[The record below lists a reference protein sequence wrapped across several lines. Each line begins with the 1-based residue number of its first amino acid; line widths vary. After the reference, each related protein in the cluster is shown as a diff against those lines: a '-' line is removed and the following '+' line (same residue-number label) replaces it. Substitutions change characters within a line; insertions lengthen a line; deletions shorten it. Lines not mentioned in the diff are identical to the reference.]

1 MNRIAA
7 ILWLA
12 VMAAMPSSAAFGH
25 GLPIHVNGGSG
36 ALEISGG
43 LTLSAGQVLQ
53 GFDYHE
59 DAYLDFGPNN
69 TQFTSLPGFD
79 LSAIEPGSQISL
91 EVLARPDFTHEATPL
106 RWLWFWDKETQ
117 SMAVAPDDPLVR
129 IASQKGFGDVKI
141 TQFTPP
147 TTSSSVKFLEPNPG
161 EIGSH
166 QHPLLYFLDDSP
178 SAQFGAYGF
187 FARLTSPNYV
197 ASEPFLIALNHSL
210 SAEEYQQAS
219 RAINAAA
226 ALPGDFDKNDAVD
239 GADFLAWQRAFG
251 STTELAA
258 DGSLDGIVNEDDLA
272 IWNENFGRTWPASAS
287 AVAVPEPAVAG
298 MLAWALLLLRRD
310 RGRWPRK
317 LFNN

>member
-1 MNRIAA
+1 MNRTAA

-12 VMAAMPSSAAFGH
+12 VIATLPLSAAFGH

-36 ALEISGG
+36 ILEISGG
-43 LTLSAGQVLQ
+43 LTLSAGHVLQ

-79 LSAIEPGSQISL
+79 LTAIEPGSQLSL
-91 EVLARPDFTHEATPL
+91 EVLARPDFTDEATPL

-117 SMAVAPDDPLVR
+117 AMGVAPDDPYVR
-129 IASQKGFGDVKI
+129 IASQKGFGDVRI

-210 SAEEYQQAS
+210 SGEEYQLAS
-219 RAINAAA
+219 RAINASA

-239 GADFLAWQRAFG
+239 GADFLAWQRSFG
-251 STTELAA
+251 STTELPA

-272 IWNENFGRTWPASAS
+272 TWNENFGRAWPASAS
-287 AVAVPEPAVAG
+287 PVAVPEPASVG
-298 MLAWALLLLRRD
+298 MFVWSLLLVR
-310 RGRWPRK
+310 RGRG
-317 LFNN
+317 L

>member
-12 VMAAMPSSAAFGH
+12 VMAPLPSSAAFGH
-25 GLPIHVNGGSG
+25 GLPIHVNGSSG

-79 LSAIEPGSQISL
+79 LTAIEPGSQISL
-91 EVLARPDFTHEATPL
+91 EVLARPDFTDEATPL

-147 TTSSSVKFLEPNPG
+147 TTSTSVKFLDPNPG

-210 SAEEYQQAS
+210 SAEEYQHAS

-226 ALPGDFDKNDAVD
+226 ALSGDFDKNDAVD
-239 GADFLAWQRAFG
+239 GADFLAWQRAFD

-272 IWNENFGRTWPASAS
+272 IWNASFGRTWPASAS
-287 AVAVPEPAVAG
+287 PVTVPEPAAVG
-298 MLAWALLLLRRD
+298 MLVWSLLLVRR
-310 RGRWPRK
+310 GSGPLTTK
-317 LFNN
+317 VF